1 MPLSLLV
8 EPLELASEAIQNIP
22 SKMKTKTLQQKK
34 RVNGEVTM
42 AGLWYQEGK
51 GSQISESRELL
62 AYVQKKGL
70 LS

>member
-42 AGLWYQEGK
+42 AGL
-51 GSQISESRELL
+51 
-62 AYVQKKGL
+62 
-70 LS
+70 